1 LQSQL
6 KMSTK
11 KLQKTQGPIQQKH
24 NRTFSET
31 FKRAKVKEIIENRLS
46 VRQVCELYNVSRTS
60 VYKWVYKYSSLE
72 KGTKQVV
79 QMESESLKTK
89 RLLEQVA
96 ELERVIGQ
104 KQLHVDLLN
113 KTLEIASAEV
123 GYDIKKKYAPKS
135 SNTIVKTETNM
146 TAK

>member
-1 LQSQL
+1 
-6 KMSTK
+6 MSTK
-11 KLQKTQGPIQQKH
+11 KLQKTEGPIQQKH
-24 NRTFSET
+24 NRTFSEA
-31 FKRAKVKEIIENRLS
+31 FKKSKVKEITENRLS
-46 VRQVCELYNVSRTS
+46 VKQVCDLYDVSRTS

-104 KQLHVDLLN
+104 KQLQVDLLS
-113 KTLEIASAEV
+113 KTLEIASAEI

-135 SNTIVKTETNM
+135 SNTIVKSEQNTVT
-146 TAK
+146 K

>member
-1 LQSQL
+1 
-6 KMSTK
+6 MSTK
-11 KLQKTQGPIQQKH
+11 KLQKTEGPIQQKH
-24 NRTFSET
+24 NRTFSEA
-31 FKRAKVKEIIENRLS
+31 FKKSKVKEITENRLS
-46 VRQVCELYNVSRTS
+46 VKQVCDLYDVSRTS

-104 KQLHVDLLN
+104 KQLQVDLLS
-113 KTLEIASAEV
+113 KTLEIASAEI

-135 SNTIVKTETNM
+135 SSTIGKTESNT
-146 TAK
+146 TTK